1 MGDPVKIDDL
11 ARNMIRL
18 SGFEPDVDIDI
29 VYTGLRPGEKL
40 YEELL
45 MAEEGL
51 KVTDHNKIFIGRPQE
66 FNREEIF
73 SQLEELKLASD
84 DEDTQRVISL
94 IKKLVDSYR
103 KPEDVNKLR

>member
-1 MGDPVKIDDL
+1 
-11 ARNMIRL
+11 
-18 SGFEPDVDIDI
+18 
-29 VYTGLRPGEKL
+29 
-40 YEELL
+40 

-94 IKKLVDSYR
+94 IKKLVDSY
-103 KPEDVNKLR
+103 KEA